1 MWEGDMPDKYEEEA
15 RLLLQDALHDP
26 LVRIPES
33 LKPAYFSHQKQITL
47 KYLL

>member
-26 LVRIPES
+26 FVRI
-33 LKPAYFSHQKQITL
+33 LGL
-47 KYLL
+47 

>member
-1 MWEGDMPDKYEEEA
+1 MLDKYEEEA

-26 LVRIPES
+26 LVCIPGS
-33 LKPAYFSHQKQITL
+33 LKPAYFRHQKQLTL